1 MNKNGRVYIVGAGC
15 GDYDFITIRGKRLLE
30 QCDTVIYDFLID
42 NRLLD
47 FVSQNAERICV
58 GKRAGC
64 HSESQENIN
73 ALLVKKAMEGKN
85 IVRLKGGDPFV
96 FGRGGEEIAALQMNS
111 IEYSVIPGISSAI
124 AVPELAGIPVTQRK
138 VSRSFHVIAG
148 HTAEDLIPENMNL
161 YARLDGTLIFL
172 MGLKNIGQI
181 SEMLI
186 HNGKS
191 ENTPAAV
198 ISNGAGEK
206 QQIVRGKLKNIAD
219 EVKKQELRTPVVII
233 VGDTAEYNFMPTI
246 SLLLRGISVTVTGTK
261 KFAAKLSDKLS
272 VLGAE
277 VNRLDYLN
285 VVEYRDNAKFDDA
298 LRNLNNYYWLV
309 LTSINGAE
317 IFFKKL
323 TDLGIDV
330 RALSKIKLAVIGS
343 GTAEVLKRHGIIA
356 DLVPEIYTSEALGK
370 MLSCNVRK
378 NQRVLIL
385 RAEKGSTELTEILDS
400 NNISYDDI
408 KVYDV
413 FSNVKDFNNK
423 EINTDLI
430 TFASSSGVNAF
441 FENGFKISSETKI
454 ICIGENTANTLK
466 AHSIDHFIISAT
478 SNIDGIIETILGEI
492 HNEKV
497 QTSEDE

>member
-1 MNKNGRVYIVGAGC
+1 MNKKGKVYIVGAGC
-15 GDYDFITIRGKRLLE
+15 GDYDLITIRGKRLLE
-30 QCDTVIYDFLID
+30 KCDVVVYDFLID
-42 NRLLD
+42 SHLLD
-47 FVSQNAERICV
+47 YVPENAERICV
-58 GKRAGC
+58 GKRAGR
-64 HSESQENIN
+64 HSETQENIN

-138 VSRSFHVIAG
+138 VSRSFHVITG
-148 HTAEDLIPENMNL
+148 HTAEDLIPENMNI
-161 YARLDGTLIFL
+161 YAKLDGTLVFL
-172 MGLKNIGQI
+172 MALKNIERI

-186 HNGKS
+186 FNGKS

-198 ISNGAGEK
+198 ISDGAGEK
-206 QQIVRGKLKNIAD
+206 QLIVRSNLKNIAH
-219 EVKKQELRTPVVII
+219 EVRKQKIKAPAVII
-233 VGDTAEYNFMPTI
+233 VGETAGYDMIPTI
-246 SLLLRGISVTVTGTK
+246 SLPLRGITVTVTGTK

-272 VLGAE
+272 VLGAD

-298 LRNLNNYYWLV
+298 LRNLNDYDWLV

-317 IFFKKL
+317 IFFKRL
-323 TDLGIDV
+323 IGLGIDMRV
-330 RALSKIKLAVIGS
+330 LSKIMLAVIGS
-343 GTAEVLKRHGIIA
+343 GTAEILKSHGIIA
-356 DLVPEIYTSEALGK
+356 DLVPEIYTSEALGN

-408 KVYDV
+408 KIYDV
-413 FSNVKDFNNK
+413 FSNVNDSNNK
-423 EINTDLI
+423 EIHTDLI

-478 SNIDGIIETILGEI
+478 SNIDGIIETVLGEI

-497 QTSEDE
+497 QTSEGK

>member
-1 MNKNGRVYIVGAGC
+1 MNKKGKVYIVGAGC
-15 GDYDFITIRGKRLLE
+15 GDYDLITIRGKRLLE
-30 QCDTVIYDFLID
+30 KCDVVVYDFLID
-42 NRLLD
+42 SHLLD
-47 FVSQNAERICV
+47 YVPENAERICV
-58 GKRAGC
+58 GKRAGR
-64 HSESQENIN
+64 HSETQENIN

-138 VSRSFHVIAG
+138 VSRSFHVITG
-148 HTAEDLIPENMNL
+148 HTAEDLIPENMNI
-161 YARLDGTLIFL
+161 YAKLDGTLVFL
-172 MGLKNIGQI
+172 MALKNIERI

-186 HNGKS
+186 FNGKS

-198 ISNGAGEK
+198 ISDGAGEK
-206 QQIVRGKLKNIAD
+206 QLIVRSNLKNIAH
-219 EVKKQELRTPVVII
+219 EVRKQKIKAPAVII
-233 VGDTAEYNFMPTI
+233 VGETAGYDMIPTI
-246 SLLLRGISVTVTGTK
+246 SLPLRGITVTVTGTK

-272 VLGAE
+272 VLGAD

-298 LRNLNNYYWLV
+298 LRNLNDYDWLV

-317 IFFKKL
+317 IFFKRL
-323 TDLGIDV
+323 IGLGIDMRV
-330 RALSKIKLAVIGS
+330 LSKIMLAVIGS

-356 DLVPEIYTSEALGK
+356 DLVPEIYTSEALGN

-408 KVYDV
+408 KIYDV
-413 FSNVKDFNNK
+413 FSNVNDSNNK
-423 EINTDLI
+423 EIHTDLI

-478 SNIDGIIETILGEI
+478 SNIDGIIETVLGEI

-497 QTSEDE
+497 QTSEGK

>member
-1 MNKNGRVYIVGAGC
+1 MNKKGRVYIVGAGC
-15 GDYDFITIRGKRLLE
+15 GDYDLITIRGKRLLE

-47 FVSQNAERICV
+47 FVSQDAERICV

-85 IVRLKGGDPFV
+85 VVRLKGGDPFV
-96 FGRGGEEIAALQMNS
+96 FGRGGEEIQALRLHD
-111 IEYSVIPGISSAI
+111 IEYSIIPGISSAI

-138 VSRSFHVIAG
+138 VSRSFHVITG
-148 HTAEDLIPENMNL
+148 HTADDLLPMNMNV
-161 YARLDGTLIFL
+161 YAKLDGTLVFL
-172 MGLKNIGQI
+172 MALKNIEKI

-186 HNGKS
+186 LNGKS

-206 QQIVRGKLKNIAD
+206 QQIVRSDLKNIAH
-219 EVKKQELRTPVVII
+219 EVRKQKIKAPAVII
-233 VGDTAEYNFMPTI
+233 VGETAGYDMIPTI
-246 SLLLRGISVTVTGTK
+246 SLPLRGISVTVTGTK

-272 VLGAE
+272 TLGAE

-285 VVEYRDNAKFDDA
+285 VLEYRDNAEFDDA
-298 LRNLNNYYWLV
+298 LRNLNSYYWIV

-323 TDLGIDV
+323 TDLEIDV
-330 RALSKIKLAVIGS
+330 RALSKIKIAVIGS

-385 RAEKGSTELTEILDS
+385 RAEKGSTELTEILDK
-400 NNISYDDI
+400 NNISYDEI
-408 KVYDV
+408 KIYDV
-413 FSNVKDFNNK
+413 VGNAK
-423 EINTDLI
+423 EFDDKAVNTDFI
-430 TFASSSGVNAF
+430 TFASSSGVSVF
-441 FENGFKISSETKI
+441 FESGFTVSPVTKI
-454 ICIGENTANTLK
+454 ICIGEITANALRKHNINTF
-466 AHSIDHFIISAT
+466 SIAGT
-478 SNIDGIIETILGEI
+478 SNIDGIINTVLGEVQ
-492 HNEKV
+492 NEKI
-497 QTSEDE
+497 QTTEGK